1 MPLRR
6 LHVLFVFALG
16 VAAALSWRDRA
27 PAGTALPA
35 RADAMPAG
43 PPPAS
48 VPPPIFAEP
57 RLRASRLSRPRVHHR
72 LAVAAMAV
80 IFFAGAAFTA
90 GAGSRVAELLDDPP
104 TLATATDTSTT
115 ATTTDAVSAETLDPD
130 GATDETTATD
140 PAAAPAAEPAPEAAP
155 AATPTPVEVPAAV
168 PAPAAT
174 PAPAVD
180 VAAAPEAVHGT
191 WSAPSAAP
199 AAAAPKPVHVV
210 HRATVA
216 AEPKAVSEPVATAP
230 LAAPAPDPEVH
241 APSSASIVWVNAALP
256 DPIPPSARLS
266 KGFAKRVRAVAR
278 QYHVDWALL
287 LGTYRAEGANGSLQE
302 LASRLASGH
311 GRAWDRVLASAGNTG
326 VADRA
331 VALAHYDRAVGMLSL
346 VQGLKARKDA
356 LSKRLLADERVV
368 LMPSGRADVEA
379 GRIDVRVLAVLGYL
393 ADTFGTVTVSS
404 LESGHRLYARPGV
417 ISAHVYG
424 RAVDVA
430 ALDGTLIAG
439 NQEPGG
445 LTEDAVRALL
455 LLPPEVRPLQVISL
469 LGLGGPSFP
478 LADHADHI
486 HVGF

>member
-1 MPLRR
+1 M
-6 LHVLFVFALG
+6 
-16 VAAALSWRDRA
+16 
-27 PAGTALPA
+27 
-35 RADAMPAG
+35 
-43 PPPAS
+43 
-48 VPPPIFAEP
+48 
-57 RLRASRLSRPRVHHR
+57 
-72 LAVAAMAV
+72 
-80 IFFAGAAFTA
+80 
-90 GAGSRVAELLDDPP
+90 
-104 TLATATDTSTT
+104 
-115 ATTTDAVSAETLDPD
+115 
-130 GATDETTATD
+130 
-140 PAAAPAAEPAPEAAP
+140 
-155 AATPTPVEVPAAV
+155 
-168 PAPAAT
+168 
-174 PAPAVD
+174 
-180 VAAAPEAVHGT
+180 
-191 WSAPSAAP
+191 
-199 AAAAPKPVHVV
+199 
-210 HRATVA
+210 
-216 AEPKAVSEPVATAP
+216 
-230 LAAPAPDPEVH
+230 
-241 APSSASIVWVNAALP
+241 
-256 DPIPPSARLS
+256 
-266 KGFAKRVRAVAR
+266 RAVAR

-287 LGTYRAEGANGSLQE
+287 LGTYRAEGSNGSLQQ

-356 LSKRLLADERVV
+356 LSKRLLADKRVV